1 MKIKLIAAALITA
14 LCLSGCSSAAT
25 SSHSSAEGSTP
36 TTSSA
41 STAVS
46 TDSTSSEPENS
57 SKDETTVP
65 ESIETSAPETSAETT
80 APESAETS
88 APEASAETTAQSDET
103 VASAPEGGDTVKR
116 IDYELDP
123 SKPTIAIT
131 FDDGPNATTTM
142 EILDVLEKYQVRAS
156 FFLIGTNINDESAK
170 SVKRAYDLGCDIENH
185 SKTHSYMDKMTADEI
200 KDEVAYVNDKVKEIT
215 GTTPKFFRP
224 PYIAVNNTMYDN
236 IDMTFIS
243 GYGCNDWEDRVT
255 AEYRAKYL
263 EKKAADGV
271 IFLLHDAEGNSKT
284 VEALDKAIPIL
295 LEKGFQF
302 ATISELFELKGVEI
316 SGTDTNIY
324 SELNAQ

>member
-1 MKIKLIAAALITA
+1 
-14 LCLSGCSSAAT
+14 
-25 SSHSSAEGSTP
+25 
-36 TTSSA
+36 
-41 STAVS
+41 
-46 TDSTSSEPENS
+46 
-57 SKDETTVP
+57 
-65 ESIETSAPETSAETT
+65 
-80 APESAETS
+80 
-88 APEASAETTAQSDET
+88 
-103 VASAPEGGDTVKR
+103 
-116 IDYELDP
+116 
-123 SKPTIAIT
+123 
-131 FDDGPNATTTM
+131 
-142 EILDVLEKYQVRAS
+142 
-156 FFLIGTNINDESAK
+156 
-170 SVKRAYDLGCDIENH
+170 
-185 SKTHSYMDKMTADEI
+185 MDKMTADDI

-224 PYIAVNNTMYDN
+224 PYIAVNNTMYDS

-243 GYGCNDWEDRVT
+243 GLGCNDWEDRIT
-255 AEYRAKYL
+255 ADYRALYL

>member
-25 SSHSSAEGSTP
+25 SSQSSAEGSTP

-57 SKDETTVP
+57 SKDETTAP

-80 APESAETS
+80 AQP
-88 APEASAETTAQSDET
+88 DET

>member
-1 MKIKLIAAALITA
+1 
-14 LCLSGCSSAAT
+14 
-25 SSHSSAEGSTP
+25 
-36 TTSSA
+36 
-41 STAVS
+41 
-46 TDSTSSEPENS
+46 
-57 SKDETTVP
+57 
-65 ESIETSAPETSAETT
+65 
-80 APESAETS
+80 
-88 APEASAETTAQSDET
+88 
-103 VASAPEGGDTVKR
+103 
-116 IDYELDP
+116 
-123 SKPTIAIT
+123 
-131 FDDGPNATTTM
+131 
-142 EILDVLEKYQVRAS
+142 
-156 FFLIGTNINDESAK
+156 
-170 SVKRAYDLGCDIENH
+170 
-185 SKTHSYMDKMTADEI
+185 
-200 KDEVAYVNDKVKEIT
+200 
-215 GTTPKFFRP
+215 
-224 PYIAVNNTMYDN
+224 MYDN

>member
-1 MKIKLIAAALITA
+1 MKIKLITAALITA

-25 SSHSSAEGSTP
+25 SSQSSAEGSTP

-65 ESIETSAPETSAETT
+65 ESIETSAPE
-80 APESAETS
+80 
-88 APEASAETTAQSDET
+88 ASAETTAQPDET